1 MVRKMAHD
9 HLSSLSQLDAQRVIT
24 SLRVGTVPVEHLR
37 TFTVGRQDL
46 LDSVKED
53 LDFVSGGGSKVRLL
67 AASYGGGKT
76 HLLTLLREEALE
88 NGLLVSYVE
97 LHSREAPFDRFEI
110 IYSIL
115 MQSLRSATSIAGAEE
130 VLDRWTRANRLYNV
144 RDLDAALAKVTS
156 FPDLRNAIKTY
167 VAYSEGSSELHLE
180 YRSAALSW
188 LYGSRL
194 PPGLASKVGVRSP
207 ITIANVSEVFRSFLT
222 LARASGF
229 GGVVL
234 LLDEAEAVTTL
245 ERSQRRNDAN
255 QNLRK
260 LLDNTDSNE
269 GLLVVF
275 ATTPRFIEDPD
286 RGAMSYPALWDRIR
300 PVFRQ
305 PAVAANTR
313 GTLVHIGALAE
324 EHLVEL
330 AVRVF
335 AAYAKAH
342 AWGEGTHL
350 SDAAVAKYVGKFL
363 SSGDPNSV
371 RAFIRGWVTIL
382 DSMRGPGDLSAFH
395 SILDGIS
402 FDTDGRPT

>member
-1 MVRKMAHD
+1 MLRKMAQD
-9 HLSSLSQLDAQRVIT
+9 ELNSLSQLEAKRVIT
-24 SLRVGTVPVEHLR
+24 SLRVGTVPVQQLR
-37 TFTVGRQDL
+37 LFTVGRQDL
-46 LDSVKED
+46 LDSLKED
-53 LDFVSGGGSKVRLL
+53 LEFISAGGSKVRLL

-88 NGLLVSYVE
+88 SGLLVSYVE
-97 LHSREAPFDRFEI
+97 LHSREAPFDKFEI

-115 MQSLRSATSIAGAEE
+115 MQSLRSAASIAGAEE

-144 RDLDAALAKVTS
+144 KDLETELAKVTS

-167 VAYSEGSSELHLE
+167 VAYSEGGSELHME

-194 PPGLASKVGVRSP
+194 PPGVARKVGVRGP
-207 ITIANVSEVFRSFLT
+207 ITIANVSEVLRSFLR
-222 LARASGF
+222 LARAAGF

-234 LLDEAEAVTTL
+234 LLDEAEAVTSL

-260 LLDNTDSNE
+260 LLDNAENNE
-269 GLLVVF
+269 GLFVVF

-300 PVFRQ
+300 PPFRQ
-305 PAVAANTR
+305 LAVVGDTR
-313 GTLVHIGALAE
+313 GTVVHIEPLAAEHLAE
-324 EHLVEL
+324 L
-330 AVRVF
+330 AARAS
-335 AAYAKAH
+335 AAYAKAY
-342 AWGEGTHL
+342 AWGGGIHI
-350 SDAAVAKYVGKFL
+350 SDAAVAKYVSKFL

-382 DSMRGPGDLSAFH
+382 DSVGGPGDLAA
-395 SILDGIS
+395 IDRVLDRVS
-402 FDTDGRPT
+402 FEDDGCTT